1 MAMLRIQQVAP
12 GDVDDLIFT
21 DTQWGHSER

>member
-1 MAMLRIQQVAP
+1 MTMLHIQQIAP

-21 DTQWGHSER
+21 DTQWCHSDR

>member
-21 DTQWGHSER
+21 DTQWCHSER